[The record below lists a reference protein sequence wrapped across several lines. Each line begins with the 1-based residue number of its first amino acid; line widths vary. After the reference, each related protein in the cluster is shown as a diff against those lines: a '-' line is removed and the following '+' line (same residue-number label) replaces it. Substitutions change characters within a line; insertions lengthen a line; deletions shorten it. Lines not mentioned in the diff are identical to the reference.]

1 MPLTPIEIKNKSFST
16 AISGFNKKEVKAFL
30 SMVSKEIEDLR
41 NERASLAQKVDEL
54 SMRIAGIEKTETLL
68 KETLMTAQK
77 ATTEI
82 KDNAKKEAE
91 LIISKAKA
99 EAENIKHNLQEQIRR
114 TEKIIED
121 LQMQK
126 INLISQIKSMITN
139 FSMLIEQM
147 ESKENKL

>member
-1 MPLTPIEIKNKSFST
+1 MPLTPIEIKNKSFSK
-16 AISGFNKKEVKAFL
+16 AIGGYNKKEVKAFL
-30 SMVSKEIEDLR
+30 AMVSKEIEELR

-54 SMRIAGIEKTETLL
+54 SMRIAGIEKTEALL

-77 ATTEI
+77 ATSEI

-91 LIISKAKA
+91 LIISKAKT
-99 EAENIKHNLQEQIRR
+99 EADNIKHNLEEQIRR
-114 TEKIIED
+114 TEKIIAD

-139 FSMLIEQM
+139 FTMLIEQL
-147 ESKENKL
+147 ESKEKKS

>member
-1 MPLTPIEIKNKSFST
+1 MPLTPIEIKNKNFST
-16 AISGFNKKEVKAFL
+16 AIGGFNKKEVKAFL
-30 SMVSKEIEDLR
+30 AIVSKEIEELR

-54 SMRIAGIEKTETLL
+54 SMRIAGIEKTEALL

-77 ATTEI
+77 ATSEI

-91 LIISKAKA
+91 LIISKAKT
-99 EAENIKHNLQEQIRR
+99 EAENIKHHLQEQIQRM
-114 TEKIIED
+114 EKVIAD
-121 LQMQK
+121 LQVQK

-147 ESKENKL
+147 ESKEKKS